1 MGTRPQ
7 LPEYMDY
14 DSDQLYDEVLGI
26 FYACTMENPSERP
39 SAKKLLELLE
49 KNEENNKA
57 WNDYS
62 HCSYIFKKIKLHL
75 NIVPTYKLA
84 NLWSYSVAAIAF

>member
-1 MGTRPQ
+1 MGTRPE
-7 LPEYMDY
+7 LPDYMDY

-49 KNEENNKA
+49 KNEKINKT
-57 WNDYS
+57 WNYF
-62 HCSYIFKKIKLHL
+62 SYVFKKIKLHL
-75 NIVPTYKLA
+75 NIIPT
-84 NLWSYSVAAIAF
+84 NLVIS

>member
-1 MGTRPQ
+1 MGSRPE

-57 WNDYS
+57 
-62 HCSYIFKKIKLHL
+62 
-75 NIVPTYKLA
+75 
-84 NLWSYSVAAIAF
+84 